1 MFSIVDGERRL
12 LDKREN
18 SDGLDDD
25 DDTDA
30 LRLLVVVVGVEVV
43 SMGGSR
49 LRTK

>member
-25 DDTDA
+25 DTDA
-30 LRLLVVVVGVEVV
+30 LRLLDVVEVVVVL
-43 SMGGSR
+43 MGGSR